1 MLIGVCKA
9 FSKWQIAGCSREA
22 EVKPPST
29 RPQQHRENRSLRE
42 VLEQLQKLFS
52 PIFCVT

>member
-22 EVKPPST
+22 EVKPPLT

-42 VLEQLQKLFS
+42 VLEQLQKPPAQF
-52 PIFCVT
+52 FV